1 LLGLEKKNRKKPTG
15 ILILSYKFGVRV
27 QAPPQPKQ
35 KQMVFGEGL
44 DGEDL
49 DEELLLYI
57 FTSE

>member
-1 LLGLEKKNRKKPTG
+1 
-15 ILILSYKFGVRV
+15 LILSYKFGVRV